1 MSENAIE
8 IEIIHPNHQ
17 PQYHAPVNRSQ
28 ESKHDV
34 QKHEIIKTS
43 DENFSPH
50 LIAENVVDSLLSNS
64 PLIRTNE
71 NSDQENQPTNG
82 HPRQQLPPLKLKPAH
97 KIKLSNAVNL
107 LSKID
112 NVMSN
117 RHATKPGV
125 ASVGNGVGLLTFN
138 SYFKDDWSKESCNEF
153 LNPLESFL
161 DNQLKRERSSRRRCK
176 ELVKLRNME
185 NNRTYVEN
193 TIKELD
199 EKISLN
205 VLLKKNRSLYTKS
218 KQSNANGGSSNYR
231 ALIAD
236 EIIKR
241 NSYCYRCVD
250 RNRRV
255 EDNQLNDSMGL
266 SRSRLNNRSVTKTPF
281 KLPSLIGTNR
291 SALLNSSEFVDGP
304 ESNNDLFLPT
314 HSQLGVRTPANMSNI
329 TSSSLRHM
337 NEHSSNNHLLVSAEF
352 NLNKTSVINKHP
364 IEIKRK
370 NVV

>member
-1 MSENAIE
+1 MSENTAIE
-8 IEIIHPNHQ
+8 IHHPHHQ
-17 PQYHAPVNRSQ
+17 PQYHKPIEHIEHGHESQ
-28 ESKHDV
+28 LDTKSHKT
-34 QKHEIIKTS
+34 IKTG

-50 LIAENVVDSLLSNS
+50 QSNS
-64 PLIRTNE
+64 PSSANE
-71 NSDQENQPTNG
+71 LSDQVNHSNG
-82 HPRQQLPPLKLKPAH
+82 QTRQHLPPLKLKPAH

-112 NVMSN
+112 NVML
-117 RHATKPGV
+117 KPGV
-125 ASVGNGVGLLTFN
+125 GTGVGSSLLAFN
-138 SYFKDDWSKESCNEF
+138 SYLKDDWSKESCNEF
-153 LNPLESFL
+153 LSPLESFL

-176 ELVKLRNME
+176 ELVKKRNIE

-205 VLLKKNRSLYTKS
+205 VLLKKNRSLYNKS
-218 KQSNANGGSSNYR
+218 NQSNANGGASNYR

-241 NSYCYRCVD
+241 NSYCFRCVE

-281 KLPSLIGTNR
+281 KLPSLANKSSLI
-291 SALLNSSEFVDGP
+291 NSSEFVDGP
-304 ESNNDLFLPT
+304 ESNDLFLPT
-314 HSQLGVRTPANMSNI
+314 HSQLGVRTPANLSNA
-329 TSSSLRHM
+329 TSSSLRHL
-337 NEHSSNNHLLVSAEF
+337 NDQPNHLLVSAEF
-352 NLNKTSVINKHP
+352 NPNRTKTSVISKHP
-364 IEIKRK
+364 IEIKRR